1 MESLELL
8 KFVTEQN
15 LVTALLLFAVI
26 WLAKNNNKKEQQ
38 ISTISKEAIEL
49 ATLAENRG
57 KLIEQNQERNKTLL
71 EGIIKNL
78 ETSLNDRVVK
88 ETIIL
93 SKLDE
98 LLINHSK
105 ESKEA
110 ILSGVQSI
118 INQINTTK

>member
-88 ETIIL
+88 ETMIL

-110 ILSGVQSI
+110 ILSGVQNI

>member
-88 ETIIL
+88 ETMIL